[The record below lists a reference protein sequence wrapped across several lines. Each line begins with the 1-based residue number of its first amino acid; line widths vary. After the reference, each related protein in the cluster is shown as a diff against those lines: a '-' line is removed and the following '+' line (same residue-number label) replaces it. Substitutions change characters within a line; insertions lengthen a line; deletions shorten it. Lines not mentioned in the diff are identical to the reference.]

1 MSAELEWTD
10 GGPRSRRYGDVY
22 FSRTDG
28 LAESRAV
35 FLEGCGLLAAW
46 AARERFTVAE
56 LGFGTGLN
64 VAALLELWGRTRP
77 DGAQLSVFSVEAH
90 LISREEAARAL
101 AGWRGE
107 LAGAAEALLAAW
119 PDARQGFHRLDLPD
133 CAATLDL
140 YVGEVGEALARWSGP
155 ADAWFLDGFS
165 PANNPQMWRDEV
177 LAAVARLSAPGARL
191 ATFTVAGQVRRGLAA
206 AGFEVEKRPGFGSKR
221 ERLEGRRSVAEPSPR
236 AALRAPVR
244 SVAIVG
250 GGIAGA
256 ALVRA
261 FDRQGVACTL
271 IEAAHPG
278 AGASGNPAALVTP
291 RFDAGFGPAAEL
303 HAQAF
308 ARAVE
313 LYPRDALRAIVAEGA
328 LQLGGSARD
337 EARFVKLAAW
347 PGFAPGRLE
356 LLPAPDVARRL
367 SEDGAAPAWP
377 ALRIADALVVEPAV
391 ILETWLGPAS
401 RVTGTVAS
409 VEPQDE
415 RWLCRD
421 ASGAVLAETDAV
433 CLAAGFD
440 TAVLLPGAGLRPIR
454 GQAEFTRAP
463 VFTGLAAAWGAYA
476 IPLRE
481 GGVLFGAS
489 HVRGDAG
496 CDIRPAEAA
505 ANLDVLQGRR
515 PALAH
520 RVRALPPGELQSR
533 AAVRASTPDHLPLAG
548 ETGLQ
553 GLYVL
558 SGLGGRGFTLAP
570 LLAEHLA
577 ALAAQ
582 APSPLAV
589 DLGRRLRPDRFA
601 ANLATVRPLD

>member
-1 MSAELEWTD
+1 MSAELEWTE

-35 FLEGCGLLAAW
+35 FLEGCGLPNAW
-46 AARERFTVAE
+46 TGRERFTVAE

-77 DGAQLSVFSVEAH
+77 AGAQLSIFSIEAH
-90 LISREEAARAL
+90 LISRDEAARAL
-101 AGWRGE
+101 EGWRGE
-107 LAGAAEALLAAW
+107 LAGAAEALLAVW
-119 PDARQGFHRLDLPD
+119 PDGRQGFHRLDLPGHT
-133 CAATLDL
+133 ATLDL
-140 YVGEVGEALARWSGP
+140 YAGEVGEALARWSGP

-165 PANNPQMWRDEV
+165 PASNPQMWRDEV
-177 LAAVARLSAPGARL
+177 LAAVARLSAPGARV
-191 ATFTVAGQVRRGLAA
+191 ATFTVAGQVRRGLVA

-221 ERLEGRRSVAEPSPR
+221 ERLEGRLPFAEPPPR
-236 AALRAPVR
+236 AARRAIVR

-271 IEAAHPG
+271 SEAAHPG

-313 LYPRDALRAIVAEGA
+313 LYRRDAPQAMIAEGA

-337 EARFVKLAAW
+337 EARFVKLTVW
-347 PGFAPGRLE
+347 SGFAQGRLE
-356 LLPAPDVARRL
+356 PLQAADIAGQLAEEDAAATL
-367 SEDGAAPAWP
+367 S
-377 ALRIADALVVEPAV
+377 ALSIADALIVEPTL
-391 ILETWLGPAS
+391 ILESWLGPAA
-401 RVTGTVAS
+401 RATGTVVA
-409 VEPQDE
+409 VESQGE

-421 ASGAVLAETDAV
+421 ASGAVLAEADAV

-440 TAVLLPGAGLRPIR
+440 TAALLPDAGLRPIR

-463 VFTGLAAAWGAYA
+463 VFTGSAAAWGTYA
-476 IPLRE
+476 IPLRK

-496 CDIRPAEAA
+496 RDLRPAEAA
-505 ANLDVLQGRR
+505 ANLDALHGRR
-515 PALAH
+515 PALAD
-520 RVRALPPGELQSR
+520 RVRALRPGERQSR

-548 ETGLQ
+548 ETSRP

-577 ALAAQ
+577 ALAVRS
-582 APSPLAV
+582 PSPLSA
-589 DLGRRLRPDRFA
+589 DLGRRLRPERFA
-601 ANLATVRPLD
+601 ANPATVRPLD